1 MRKKKRGLLLVGLCM
16 LLLGGCG
23 SSQKDRMQSIQMEEN
38 AYDTDDIYTEN
49 YGEEYTPEEGDPT
62 SGTTDTAQADVS
74 TNRKLIKNV
83 SLNVETTDFDSL
95 VYNVEKRVGMC
106 SGYIESSEVRGSS
119 QSESMVS
126 RTANYT
132 IRIPSD
138 RIDEFVTA
146 ISDMS
151 NVIDRNQSVEDVTL
165 AYVDRESKKKTLQI
179 EQERL
184 LALLEQATSIEVI
197 IELESRLTDIRY
209 QIESMESQLRTY
221 DNLVEYATITVGVE
235 EVMVLT
241 PVVKDS
247 VGERISNGFKMNI
260 QKVGSGFVNLFVWVV
275 TSSPYL
281 VLWAAILLV
290 ILFVE
295 KRIHA
300 KCSKKI

>member
-290 ILFVE
+290 ILFVG